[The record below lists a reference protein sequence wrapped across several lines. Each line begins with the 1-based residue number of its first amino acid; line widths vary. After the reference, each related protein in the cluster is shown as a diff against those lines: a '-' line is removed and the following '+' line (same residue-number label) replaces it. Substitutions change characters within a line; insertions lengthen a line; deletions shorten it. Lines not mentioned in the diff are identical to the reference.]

1 MAIRNFAIGA
11 MMASA
16 LIIAGCGT
24 TPGDRAVS
32 GGLLGAGAGA
42 AIGSVTGSVGKGALI
57 GGIAGAAI
65 GALTSPCDLDLGTP
79 YWRDHGGGEG
89 YYHRCGHHFHDRD
102 RD

>member
-1 MAIRNFAIGA
+1 MTIRNFVIGTA
-11 MMASA
+11 MASA

-42 AIGSVTGSVGKGALI
+42 AIGSVAGSAGKGALI

-65 GALTSPCDLDLGTP
+65 GALSDPCDLDLGTP
-79 YWRDHGGGEG
+79 YWRRHGGREA
-89 YYHRCGHHFHDRD
+89 YERRCGHDRD
-102 RD
+102 